1 MTKTLG
7 STARVG
13 LLLPP
18 TQLEFSRVGYVKKDK
33 TGGKNGLWVSG
44 SQWLA
49 AERLRLSLEG
59 CMVIYSMQHSIVRTR
74 VHSKVH
80 SKVLRRLAQH
90 FLA

>member
-1 MTKTLG
+1 MSRKTRRVAK
-7 STARVG
+7 TAI
-13 LLLPP
+13 
-18 TQLEFSRVGYVKKDK
+18 
-33 TGGKNGLWVSG
+33 WVSG

-59 CMVIYSMQHSIVRTR
+59 CMVIYSMQHSIVRAR

-80 SKVLRRLAQH
+80 SKVLHRLAQH